1 MTTLTPAIPAL
12 PDRSVLTYFAAFIL
26 LVGGGPVAM
35 RISYAELQP
44 FWMGL
49 ARFGLAASAFW
60 LLAFYKRMQVPKGRA
75 LVGAIL
81 YGALGV
87 GISFVLLAWGLV
99 KTSASMAALLMAMV
113 PLMTVLLSFTQG
125 VEAFT
130 TRGLFGSLLAVAGIA
145 VTVSGASALDV
156 SLVHIGAILL
166 GTLFLAQ
173 GGVVIKRFPPNPPI
187 MTNAVA
193 MTVGAVILGAASL
206 ITGESWVIPSRPG
219 TWAALS
225 YLVIF
230 VNILAF
236 MFYLQVLSK
245 WSASGASYGFVIIP
259 LVTMIVA
266 AVLSHEPITTNFLI
280 GAALV
285 LAGVFVGA
293 LAPAGKNA
301 AVTEECKDC
310 SGQVVSRCT

>member
-1 MTTLTPAIPAL
+1 MTTRASTSPAQ

-26 LVGGGPVAM
+26 LVGGAPVAM
-35 RISYAELQP
+35 RISFTELQP

-49 ARFGLAASAFW
+49 ARFGLGAAAFW
-60 LLAFYKRMQVPKGRA
+60 ALALFKRLQVPKGRA
-75 LVGAIL
+75 LVGAML
-81 YGALGV
+81 YGTLGV

-113 PLMTVLLSFTQG
+113 PLMTVLLSFSQG

-130 TRGLFGSLLAVAGIA
+130 IRGLFGALLSVAGIA
-145 VTVSGASALDV
+145 VTVGGASAADI

-166 GTLFLAQ
+166 GTVFLAQ
-173 GGVVIKRFPPNPPI
+173 SGVIIKRFPPNPPI

-193 MTVGAVILGAASL
+193 MTVGAAILGAASL
-206 ITGESWVIPSRPG
+206 VAGESWVIPSKPS

-230 VNILAF
+230 VTILAF
-236 MFYLQVLSK
+236 MFYLQVLNK
-245 WSASGASYGFVIIP
+245 WSASGASYGFVVIP
-259 LVTMIVA
+259 LVTAAVA
-266 AVLSHEPITTNFLI
+266 AVLSNEPITTNYII

-293 LAPAGKNA
+293 LLPPRKKADVVEA
-301 AVTEECKDC
+301 CKDC
-310 SGQVVSRCT
+310 SGQVVSRCI